1 MPDRCVEGGCF
12 FGDHESREPVA
23 DVPLIRRRVVEVGAE
38 RRARAR
44 EGDRRTSV
52 GRSVGR
58 SVVGDEDA
66 RGGGERTRARGGEHR
81 VSVGSLSPG
90 VESER

>member
-1 MPDRCVEGGCF
+1 MTGA
-12 FGDHESREPVA
+12 SREGFSSAPTPTNERTGGGGRDIA
-23 DVPLIRRRVVEVGAE
+23 SSRCARRD
-38 RRARAR
+38 ARAR

-66 RGGGERTRARGGEHR
+66 RWRRANARGGGGHR

>member
-1 MPDRCVEGGCF
+1 MTSVASSRCAQS
-12 FGDHESREPVA
+12 D
-23 DVPLIRRRVVEVGAE
+23 
-38 RRARAR
+38 ARAR

-58 SVVGDEDA
+58 SVVSDEDA
-66 RGGGERTRARGGEHR
+66 RGGGERTRARGGHR